1 MARASLSNDGM
12 RTQTE
17 PLLPDQAPRRGGR
30 RSEHRLVV
38 EAICSRFRTGSPR
51 RDLPADF
58 PAWQRVWW
66 WRFDRWAKDGT
77 LDRVL
82 GQLQGQAH
90 AVADLEWVV
99 SVDSTVAPGTS
110 TPPVPARVTRG
121 VDRRIVGFT
130 GRRPPHINDA
140 RPKYLNS
147 PSGPVYDKSRYLYGF
162 SEQQTMMHHGARPLL
177 VEGPLDVLAVTAL
190 GLEVAPISTC
200 GTALSS
206 AKPPSSSRSSGT
218 AASWPATATRP
229 MHQPRS
235 TPTNDSRHTRV
246 RSAACNCPRRGPA
259 SLAAGAPHILAR
271 LIQKAPP
278 LAQLLIR
285 TTVAPFL
292 NKVDNAEIRVSA
304 LHAATPPFARPPP
317 PVPPPTPNRCR
328 RPRRIA
334 Q

>member
-1 MARASLSNDGM
+1 MARASLSNDEM
-12 RTQTE
+12 WTQTE
-17 PLLPDQAPRRGGR
+17 PLLPHQAPRRGGR
-30 RSEHRLVV
+30 WSEHRPVA
-38 EAICSRFRTGSPR
+38 EAICWRFRTGPPR

-82 GQLQGQAH
+82 GELQGQAH

-99 SVDSTVAPGTS
+99 SVDSTVARTHQHAAG
-110 TPPVPARVTRG
+110 ARKSHTG
-121 VDRRIVGFT
+121 GAVDRRIVGFT

-147 PSGPVYDKSRYLYGF
+147 PSGPVYDKSRYLYRF
-162 SEQQTMMHHGARPLL
+162 SEQQTMMQNGARPLL

-200 GTALSS
+200 GTALSLRQATQLQPLLRNGGFLACDGDEADAPAALNAYERLS
-206 AKPPSSSRSSGT
+206 TYTGEIRGVQLPPARTRFPRGRRTPHPGTPHPEGT
-218 AASWPATATRP
+218 AAGPTLHTDDRGTLPQQGRQRRNPRQRPA
-229 MHQPRS
+229 
-235 TPTNDSRHTRV
+235 
-246 RSAACNCPRRGPA
+246 RG
-259 SLAAGAPHILAR
+259 H
-271 LIQKAPP
+271 
-278 LAQLLIR
+278 
-285 TTVAPFL
+285 
-292 NKVDNAEIRVSA
+292 
-304 LHAATPPFARPPP
+304 P
-317 PVPPPTPNRCR
+317 PVRPPTPDRCR